1 MENKT
6 ICFRNS
12 FQAFVIEI
20 FGKIKRK
27 KAYLTVAVIL
37 YFAVCLTFVLVCIK
51 LYDRL
56 MILGCTD
63 FYCKISATAYGI
75 LAFALSL
82 IFKPQA
88 LYVSKITKRCNNK
101 KDLLISVFPIY
112 ILHLL
117 QAFPFLILP
126 CSVYFI
132 KSDVSYVG
140 AIFLFLLYLLS
151 PIVPLSLF
159 YIISVL
165 INTHS
170 LGIRLSGVISVNL
183 GLSIYELVFILQP
196 IEVFKLLNI
205 LDITMF
211 IPSLF
216 SNAINGSSIS
226 LLFYVTTVSAIAY
239 LAFEYVW
246 YRTKKTVHSS

>member
-1 MENKT
+1 
-6 ICFRNS
+6 
-12 FQAFVIEI
+12 
-20 FGKIKRK
+20 
-27 KAYLTVAVIL
+27 
-37 YFAVCLTFVLVCIK
+37 
-51 LYDRL
+51 

-63 FYCKISATAYGI
+63 FYCKISATAYSI

-101 KDLLISVFPIY
+101 RDLLVSVFPIY

-117 QAFPFLILP
+117 QAFPFLLLP
-126 CSVYFI
+126 CTVYFI

-151 PIVPLSLF
+151 PVVPLSLF

-170 LGIRLSGVISVNL
+170 LGIRLSGVILANL
-183 GLSIYELVFILQP
+183 SLSIYELVFILQP

-226 LLFYVTTVSAIAY
+226 LLLYLITVSAIAY
-239 LAFEYVW
+239 LAFEFVW